1 MIGKLVNRNDHSVN
15 VEYSKGTIVIQASGE
30 TKNDIDSTKLVMD
43 ISFLKKDKVFFIEKG
58 GKNG

>member
-1 MIGKLVNRNDHSVN
+1 LVNRNDHSAN
-15 VEYSKGTIVIQASGE
+15 IEYNGGTIVIQASGE

-43 ISFLKKDKVFFIEKG
+43 ISLLKKDKVFFIEKG